1 MRRALLVIGLGLLLL
16 VGVFL
21 VYITVRP
28 LGVDTLVAQPD
39 PAGSREEALARWAAV
54 EARDDETI
62 DDRCHSWSLIH
73 DEPVETTAVLLHGY
87 TNCPYMFRRL
97 GADLHELGWNVLM
110 PRYPY
115 HGYVDKLSTDQGK
128 LTAED
133 LVTTTDEAIDT
144 AEGLSERVVVGGLSA
159 GGVAAAWAAQ
169 NRPEV
174 DHVVGLAPMVN
185 LRPIPDWFAA
195 QVSNAVRTVPD
206 IQYWWDP
213 GKRESIPPDYGYPK
227 LSSHAVAELIR
238 LGMVT
243 LQQARSDPHAAEH
256 VVLTTNPGDGAVKP
270 ETVEAIVAAWQA
282 NGASAEVYEWP
293 AEMGL
298 GHNMVDD
305 AVNTGK
311 FDAIYPILID
321 LFTEG
326 AVATEPDSRQIGEP
340 ISAE

>member
-1 MRRALLVIGLGLLLL
+1 MRRVLSILLVIVVVAL
-16 VGVFL
+16 VGFL
-21 VYITVRP
+21 VYITLKP
-28 LGVDTLVAQPD
+28 LGAETLAAQPD
-39 PAGSREEALARWAAV
+39 PTASREEALQRWAAV

-62 DDRCHSWSLIH
+62 DERCRTWSLLH
-73 DEPVETTAVLLHGY
+73 DEPVETTVVLLHGY

-97 GADLHELGWNVLM
+97 GADLHEIGWNVLV

-115 HGYVDKLSTDQGK
+115 HGYVDRLSPDQGQ

-133 LVTTTDEAIDT
+133 LVHVTDEAIDI
-144 AEGLSERVVVGGLSA
+144 AEGLGDRVVVGGISA

-185 LRPIPDWFAA
+185 LRPIPDWFAT
-195 QVSNAVRTVPD
+195 QVVNAVTSVPD

-213 GKRESIPPDYGYPK
+213 GKKETIPPDYGYPR
-227 LSSHAVAELIR
+227 LSSHAVAQLIR

-243 LQQARSDPHAAEH
+243 LEQARAEPHTADH
-256 VVLTTNPGDGAVKP
+256 VVLTTNPNDGAVKP
-270 ETVEAIVAAWQA
+270 ETVEAIVEAWQKS
-282 NGASAEVYEWP
+282 GASASVYEWP

-311 FDAIYPILID
+311 FEAIYPILMQ

-326 AVATEPDSRQIGEP
+326 EVTTEPLPSADS
-340 ISAE
+340 

>member
-1 MRRALLVIGLGLLLL
+1 MRRALALTLMALVVVVGAFLLY
-16 VGVFL
+16 VTFK
-21 VYITVRP
+21 P
-28 LGVDTLVAQPD
+28 LGAETLAAQPD
-39 PAGSREEALARWAAV
+39 PASSREEALERWALV

-62 DDRCHSWSLIH
+62 DERCRSWSLLH
-73 DEPVETTAVLLHGY
+73 DEPVETTVVLLHGY

-97 GADLHELGWNVLM
+97 GADLHEIGWNVLA

-115 HGYVDKLSTDQGK
+115 HGYVDKLSTDQGL

-133 LVTTTDEAIDT
+133 LVRVTDEAIDI
-144 AEGLSERVVVGGLSA
+144 AEGLGDRVVLGGLSA
-159 GGVAAAWAAQ
+159 GGAAAAWAAQ

-185 LRPIPDWFAA
+185 LRPIPDWFAT
-195 QVSNAVRTVPD
+195 QVVNAVTSVPD

-213 GKRESIPPDYGYPK
+213 GKREEIPPDYGYPK
-227 LSSHAVAELIR
+227 LSSHAVAQLIR

-243 LQQARSDPHAAEH
+243 LEQARTEPHTAEH
-256 VVLTTNPGDGAVKP
+256 VVLTTNPNDGAVKP
-270 ETVEAIVAAWQA
+270 ETVEAIVEAWQQS
-282 NGASAEVYEWP
+282 GASASVYEWP
-293 AEMGL
+293 DEMGL

-311 FDAIYPILID
+311 FDEIYPILMD

-326 AVATEPDSRQIGEP
+326 EVTTEPLPPEDS
-340 ISAE
+340 

>member
-1 MRRALLVIGLGLLLL
+1 MRRVLGTVLLALLVV

-21 VYITVRP
+21 VYVTVKP
-28 LGVDTLVAQPD
+28 LGAEALAAQPD
-39 PAGSREEALARWAAV
+39 PAADRAEALERWAAV

-62 DDRCHSWSLIH
+62 DERCRSWSLFH
-73 DEPVETTAVLLHGY
+73 EEPVETTVVLLHGY

-97 GADLHELGWNVLM
+97 GADLHAIGWNVLA

-115 HGYVDKLSTDQGK
+115 HGYFDKLTTDQGL

-133 LVTTTDEAIDT
+133 LVAATDEAIDI
-144 AEGLSERVVVGGLSA
+144 AEGLGERVVVGGLSA

-185 LRPIPDWFAA
+185 LRPIPDWFAT
-195 QVSNAVRTVPD
+195 QVVNAVTSVPD

-213 GKRESIPPDYGYPK
+213 GKREDIPPDYGYPK
-227 LSSHAVAELIR
+227 LSSHAVAQLIR

-243 LQQARSDPHAAEH
+243 LQQARAEPHTAEH
-256 VVLTTNPGDGAVKP
+256 VVLTTNPNDGAVKP
-270 ETVEAIVAAWQA
+270 GTVEAIVKAWQDG
-282 NGASAEVYEWP
+282 GASASVYEWP

-305 AVNTGK
+305 AVNSGK
-311 FDAIYPILID
+311 FDAIYPILMD

-326 AVATEPDSRQIGEP
+326 EVTSEPQAPPE
-340 ISAE
+340 

>member
-1 MRRALLVIGLGLLLL
+1 MRRALAIILVVVLL
-16 VGVFL
+16 VVGGFL
-21 VYITVRP
+21 LYITVKP
-28 LGVDTLVAQPD
+28 LGAETLAAQPD
-39 PAGSREEALARWAAV
+39 PASSREEALARWAEV

-62 DDRCHSWSLIH
+62 DERCGSWSLIH
-73 DEPVETTAVLLHGY
+73 EEPVETTVVLLHGY

-97 GADLHELGWNVLM
+97 GADLHEIGWNVLA

-115 HGYVDKLSTDQGK
+115 HGYVDKLSPDQGK

-133 LVTTTDEAIDT
+133 LVRVTDEAIDI
-144 AEGLSERVVVGGLSA
+144 AEGLGDRVVVGGLSA

-195 QVSNAVRTVPD
+195 QVVNAVTSVPD

-213 GKRESIPPDYGYPK
+213 GKREMIPPDYGYPK
-227 LSSHAVAELIR
+227 LSSHAVAQLIR

-243 LQQARSDPHAAEH
+243 LEQARSEPHTAEH
-256 VVLTTNPGDGAVKP
+256 VVLTTNPNDGAVKP
-270 ETVEAIVAAWQA
+270 GTVEAIVEAWQES
-282 NGASAEVYEWP
+282 GASASVYEWP
-293 AEMGL
+293 EEMGL

-311 FDAIYPILID
+311 FEEIYPILMD

-326 AVATEPDSRQIGEP
+326 RVTTEPLPRAKDEVS
-340 ISAE
+340 

>member
-1 MRRALLVIGLGLLLL
+1 MRRILLIVGLGLLLAL
-16 VGVFL
+16 GLFL
-21 VYITVRP
+21 VYITLRP
-28 LGVDTLVAQPD
+28 LDADALVAQPD
-39 PAGSREEALARWAAV
+39 PATSREEALARWAEV
-54 EARDDETI
+54 EARDGENIDE
-62 DDRCHSWSLIH
+62 RCHSWSLIH

-87 TNCPYMFRRL
+87 TNCPYMHRRL
-97 GADLHELGWNVLM
+97 GADLHELGWNVVM
-110 PRYPY
+110 PRFPY
-115 HGYVDKLSTDQGK
+115 HGYVDKLSTEQGRF
-128 LTAED
+128 TAED
-133 LVTTTDEAIDT
+133 LVRTTDESIDI
-144 AEGLSERVVVGGLSA
+144 AEGLGDRVVVGGLSA

-185 LRPIPDWFAA
+185 LRPIPDWFAP
-195 QVSNAVRTVPD
+195 QVVNAVTSVPD

-227 LSSHAVAELIR
+227 LSSHAVAQLIR

-243 LQQARSDPHAAEH
+243 LEQARTEPHTAGH
-256 VVLTTNPGDGAVKP
+256 VVLTTNPGDGAVRP
-270 ETVEAIVAAWQA
+270 QTVEAIVQAWQDS
-282 NGASAEVYEWP
+282 GASAEVYEWP

-326 AVATEPDSRQIGEP
+326 TVTSEPEHSDIGEP
-340 ISAE
+340 IED

>member
-1 MRRALLVIGLGLLLL
+1 MRRVLGTVLVALLVV

-21 VYITVRP
+21 VYVTVKP
-28 LGVDTLVAQPD
+28 LGAEALAAQPD
-39 PAGSREEALARWAAV
+39 PAADRAEALERWAAV

-62 DDRCHSWSLIH
+62 DERCRSWSLLH
-73 DEPVETTAVLLHGY
+73 EEPVETTVVLLHGY

-97 GADLHELGWNVLM
+97 GADLHAIGWNVLA

-115 HGYVDKLSTDQGK
+115 HGYLDKLTTDQGL

-133 LVTTTDEAIDT
+133 LVAATDEAIDI
-144 AEGLSERVVVGGLSA
+144 AEGLGERVVVGGLSA

-169 NRPEV
+169 NRREV

-185 LRPIPDWFAA
+185 LRPIPDWFAT
-195 QVSNAVRTVPD
+195 QVVNAVTSVPD

-213 GKRESIPPDYGYPK
+213 GKREDIPPDYGYPK
-227 LSSHAVAELIR
+227 LSSHAVAQLIR

-243 LQQARSDPHAAEH
+243 LQQARAEPHTAEH
-256 VVLTTNPGDGAVKP
+256 VVLTTTPNDGAVTP
-270 ETVEAIVAAWQA
+270 GTVEANVKAWQDG
-282 NGASAEVYEWP
+282 GASAAVYEWP

-305 AVNTGK
+305 AVNSGK
-311 FDAIYPILID
+311 FDAIYPILMD

-326 AVATEPDSRQIGEP
+326 EVTAEPQAPPE
-340 ISAE
+340 

>member
-1 MRRALLVIGLGLLLL
+1 MRRTLLVIGLILLIAVGGFLL
-16 VGVFL
+16 
-21 VYITVRP
+21 YITVKP
-28 LGVDTLVAQPD
+28 LGADTLVADPD
-39 PAGSREEALARWAAV
+39 PAATPQEALARWAAV

-62 DDRCHSWSLIH
+62 DPRCRSWSRLH
-73 DEPVETTAVLLHGY
+73 DEPAETTVVLLHGY

-97 GADLHELGWNVLM
+97 GEDLHALGWNVIA
-110 PRYPY
+110 PRFPY
-115 HGYVDKLSTDQGK
+115 HGYADKLTPEQGRFR
-128 LTAED
+128 AED
-133 LVTTTDEAIDT
+133 IVATTDEAVDI
-144 AEGLSERVVVGGLSA
+144 AEGLSDRVVVGGLSA

-185 LRPIPDWFAA
+185 LRPIPDWFAP
-195 QVSNAVRTVPD
+195 QVSNAVRAVPD

-213 GKRESIPPDYGYPK
+213 GRKEEIPPDYGYPK

-243 LQQARSDPHAAEH
+243 LEQARAEPHTAQH
-256 VVLTTNPGDGAVKP
+256 VVLTTNANDGAVKP
-270 ETVEAIVAAWQA
+270 ATVEAMVAAWQD
-282 NGASAEVYEWP
+282 NGANASVYEWP

-311 FDAIYPILID
+311 FDAIYPILME

-326 AVATEPDSRQIGEP
+326 QVATEPGVEASPSQVP
-340 ISAE
+340 AA

>member
-1 MRRALLVIGLGLLLL
+1 MRRIIVIALVVLLL
-16 VGVFL
+16 VVGGFL
-21 VYITVRP
+21 LYVTVKP
-28 LGVDTLVAQPD
+28 LGAETLAAQPD
-39 PAGSREEALARWAAV
+39 PATSRADAFARWAEV

-62 DDRCHSWSLIH
+62 DERCRAWSLIH
-73 DEPVETTAVLLHGY
+73 DEPVETTVVLLHGY

-97 GADLHELGWNVLM
+97 GADLHEIGWNVLV

-115 HGYVDKLSTDQGK
+115 HGYEDKLSTDQGK

-133 LVTTTDEAIDT
+133 LVGTTDEAVDI
-144 AEGLSERVVVGGLSA
+144 AEGLGDRVVVGGLSA

-185 LRPIPDWFAA
+185 LRPIPDWFAT
-195 QVSNAVRTVPD
+195 QVVNAVMSVPD

-213 GKRESIPPDYGYPK
+213 GKNETIPPDYGYPK
-227 LSSHAVAELIR
+227 LSSHAVAQIIR

-243 LQQARSDPHAAEH
+243 LEQARTEPHTAEH
-256 VVLTTNPGDGAVKP
+256 VVLTTNPNDGAVKP
-270 ETVEAIVAAWQA
+270 ETVEAIVEAWQES
-282 NGASAEVYEWP
+282 GASASVYEWP
-293 AEMGL
+293 DEMGL

-311 FDAIYPILID
+311 FDEIYPILME

-326 AVATEPDSRQIGEP
+326 EVTSEPLPPADEASED
-340 ISAE
+340 